1 MVEAEE
7 RLRGLQEEL
16 SGVENLLQVPGWD
29 ELMKIAQGQLQLRLP
44 AVLTK
49 TENVLEIVGKEFDK
63 GVISGIELFCSL
75 PAIRAEALK
84 QDIAK
89 AEEELGYGPGER
101 RDDSGD
107 DGGANDGEGT
117 FSGDAPRV

>member
-1 MVEAEE
+1 VEKEEE

-16 SGVENLLQVPGWD
+16 SGIENLLQVPGWA
-29 ELMKIAQGQLQLRLP
+29 ELMEIAQGQLQLRLP

-49 TENVLEIVGKEFDK
+49 TENILEIVGKEFDK

-84 QDIAK
+84 QDIATVEK
-89 AEEELGYGPGER
+89 ELGYAAGER
-101 RDDSGD
+101 TNDGGNDGED
-107 DGGANDGEGT
+107 DGGSFD
-117 FSGDAPRV
+117 GDAPRV